1 MTYQPPQGPY
11 QQPDPYGPQS
21 WPQQPTVYQR
31 TGQPPGWPGQPQ
43 LDQPP
48 GDFRQDTGPPGH
60 PHALPGR
67 RHRVRTIL
75 IASVAGLVLL
85 FIGVAIGAA
94 GATKSKATPAPTVTV
109 TAAAAA
115 PTVTVTRR
123 VAAAPTVTVT
133 RTATAAAAA
142 PAPNTAPASSPH
154 TAPASSVLITFSGS
168 GIRNSAPFV
177 VNSSSVTAHYS
188 YSCSAFGSSGN
199 FIADMVSGSPSSG
212 DYDDQ
217 SIANQLGTGGSQTTT
232 VYPQD
237 QGSTYHLEVNSECS
251 WSITLTAG

>member
-11 QQPDPYGPQS
+11 QQQDPYRPQE
-21 WPQQPTVYQR
+21 WPQQPTGQQPQGWAVQPQP
-31 TGQPPGWPGQPQ
+31 GQPPW
-43 LDQPP
+43 DHA
-48 GDFRQDTGPPGH
+48 QDAGAPRH
-60 PHALPGR
+60 PHAQPGR

-85 FIGVAIGAA
+85 FTGVAIGSA
-94 GATKSKATPAPTVTV
+94 GAAKSEPAAAPTVTV
-109 TAAAAA
+109 TAAAAAA

-123 VAAAPTVTVT
+123 AAAAPAVTVT
-133 RTATAAAAA
+133 RTATAAAPAAAA
-142 PAPNTAPASSPH
+142 PAPASSPH
-154 TAPASSVLITFSGS
+154 PAPASSVLISMSGS

-188 YSCSAFGSSGN
+188 YDCSSDGGEGN
-199 FIADMVSGSPSSG
+199 FIANLISGSPSSG
-212 DYDDQ
+212 NYDDE
-217 SIANQLGTGGSQTTT
+217 SIANELGSGGSQTTT

-237 QGSTYHLEVNSECS
+237 VGSSYHLEVNSECS